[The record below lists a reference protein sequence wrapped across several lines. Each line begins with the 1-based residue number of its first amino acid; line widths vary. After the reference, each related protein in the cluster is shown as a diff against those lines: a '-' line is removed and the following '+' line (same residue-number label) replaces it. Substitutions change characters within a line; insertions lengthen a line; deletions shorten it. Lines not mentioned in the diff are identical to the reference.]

1 MTGIIEQI
9 KKIAIEIDK
18 AIKTKDTGKVESCN
32 TSGDVQAKLD
42 VISDEIVE
50 KHLSTVPSVAEIISE
65 EKEDA
70 VKLNS
75 DGEWTGVPEILKL
88 TMTAFYKIM
97 ESHSNTIKEME
108 NALIMKSN
116 KVDVHNLM
124 SSKVN
129 LKDFRQTVSDISQ
142 DIEARVSLDQVKQIL
157 ESRLDSSG
165 GARGKNCIVIDI

>member
-1 MTGIIEQI
+1 MYREDQENRP
-9 KKIAIEIDK
+9 IASFTSKNIDSQSPFSK
-18 AIKTKDTGKVESCN
+18 GRVSE
-32 TSGDVQAKLD
+32 LD
-42 VISDEIVE
+42 SD
-50 KHLSTVPSVAEIISE
+50 PNSVSMIREL
-65 EKEDA
+65 
-70 VKLNS
+70 LNS

-142 DIEARVSLDQVKQIL
+142 DIETRVSLDQVKQIV
-157 ESRLDSSG
+157 ES
-165 GARGKNCIVIDI
+165 